1 MATMTGAHAA
11 NENDKIAPPHGSPS
25 SRGPYP
31 ISQRCVVHH
40 SNFGALCR
48 LGVIHVISAIPAC
61 PVRPKS
67 GRSANARVY
76 EYTLAY
82 LRYFLIANEKFDK
95 GTGNAED
102 CIAALRLRVLS
113 MSPRSVRRASIDI
126 EARFV
131 LAIRF
136 QGIRRIL

>member
-1 MATMTGAHAA
+1 MGYPKAKHRGLTIAGLTVSVACIATKSAA
-11 NENDKIAPPHGSPS
+11 SCPS
-25 SRGPYP
+25 W
-31 ISQRCVVHH
+31 
-40 SNFGALCR
+40 
-48 LGVIHVISAIPAC
+48 VIRVIPAIPAC

-113 MSPRSVRRASIDI
+113 MSPRRRS
-126 EARFV
+126 
-131 LAIRF
+131 
-136 QGIRRIL
+136 